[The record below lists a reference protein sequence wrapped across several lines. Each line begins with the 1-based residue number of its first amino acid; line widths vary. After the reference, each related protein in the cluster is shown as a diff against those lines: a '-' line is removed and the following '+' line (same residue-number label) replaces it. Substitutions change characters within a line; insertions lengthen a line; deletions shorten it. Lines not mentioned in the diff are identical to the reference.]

1 MAPIDVALHAN
12 RRERFMAAMDGGGA
26 LFLAAPPRIRSRDT
40 DHRYRPDSDFF
51 YLTGFREP
59 AAALLLLP
67 EGAEHRV
74 VAFVQPKDPHMETWH
89 GRRLGVESAPAA
101 LGVDA
106 AYAIEELEAVL
117 PRYLAGVSRLYAQ
130 LGVWREHDDLVMRL
144 LPRLGNRHVM
154 PPDAIVSTGAIVHE
168 MRLRKDA
175 AEVALMRKAAAV
187 TAEGYR
193 EAVAAIRPGG
203 WEYEVHAALEHAYR
217 RLGGGDSAYNA
228 IVAAGENAIIL
239 HYHDNDCELRAG
251 ELLLI
256 DSGSEYGH
264 YACDVS
270 RTYPIGG
277 RFTPAQRAVYDL
289 VLKAQREAIEWV
301 RVGEH
306 VKGYHEHAV
315 RVLTAG
321 MVELGWLHGDVD
333 HLIATEAYKRFYMH
347 GTGHYLGLDT
357 HDVGRYKTVDAWRPI
372 EPGMV
377 FTVEPGL
384 YVAPGSSGVDP
395 AFWGIGV
402 RIEDDVLV
410 REDGTPEN
418 LTAAIPKDPDEL
430 EALLGGRELHKA

>member
-1 MAPIDVALHAN
+1 MAELDNALHAK
-12 RRERFMAAMDGGGA
+12 RRERFMAAMAGGGA
-26 LFLAAPPRIRSRDT
+26 LFLAAPPQVRTRDT
-40 DHRYRPDSDFF
+40 EHRYRPDSDFY

-59 AAALLLLP
+59 AAALLLVP
-67 EGAEHRV
+67 EHAEHRV

-89 GRRLGVESAPAA
+89 GRRLGVEAAPAV

-106 AYAIEELEAVL
+106 AYPIEDLEAVL
-117 PRYLAGVSRLYAQ
+117 PRYLSGVDRLYFQ
-130 LGVWREHDDLVMRL
+130 LGVWRDHDDLVVRL
-144 LPRLGNRHVM
+144 LPRLGSRHVL
-154 PPDAIVSTGAIVHE
+154 PPEAVLSPGSILHE
-168 MRLRKDA
+168 MRLRKDPV
-175 AEVALMRKAAAV
+175 EIDLMRRAAAV
-187 TAEGYR
+187 TAAGYG
-193 EAVAAIRPGG
+193 EALAAIRPGG
-203 WEYEVHAALEHAYR
+203 WEYQVQAALEHAYR

-239 HYHDNDCELRAG
+239 HYHENDCALRDG
-251 ELLLI
+251 DLLLI
-256 DSGSEYGH
+256 DSGAEFGH

-270 RTYPIGG
+270 RTYPISG
-277 RFTPAQRAVYDL
+277 RFTAAQRAVYDL
-289 VLKAQREAIEWV
+289 VLRAQEEAIARV

-333 HLIATEAYKRFYMH
+333 HLIETEAYKRFYMH
-347 GTGHYLGLDT
+347 GTGHFLGLDT
-357 HDVGRYKTVDAWRPI
+357 HDVGRYKAGDAWRPI

-384 YVAPGSSGVDP
+384 YVAPGASGVDP

-410 REDGTPEN
+410 GADGQPEN
-418 LTAAIPKDPDEL
+418 LTAAIPKAPDAI
-430 EALLGGRELHKA
+430 EALLAEAFLHHS